1 MAHPTTLSDY
11 IRARLLTTDLGP
23 IVRWGPNFIS
33 FSTPSALQ
41 EIYGNSRS
49 NNVRKADIY
58 TYFNSGDEAP
68 STQSTL
74 EKGPA
79 SRKRRILSHAFSDAA
94 RKASDEY
101 IIENTNKWC
110 ELLAQSSGGGTEG
123 WGDAKNMAKYCD
135 WWAFDTAM
143 DLAFGKS
150 YRLLDLHSELRY
162 LPSYIMSGFQ
172 GMTFV
177 SISVAWITLLKP
189 FLFIFMY

>member
-1 MAHPTTLSDY
+1 M
-11 IRARLLTTDLGP
+11 
-23 IVRWGPNFIS
+23 S
-33 FSTPSALQ
+33 FSTPLSLQ

-49 NNVRKADIY
+49 NNIRKADIY

-94 RKASDEY
+94 RKASDQI
-101 IIENTNKWC
+101 IIENTDRWC
-110 ELLAQSSGGGTEG
+110 ELLAHNSGRETEDR
-123 WGDAKNMAKYCD
+123 WGEARNMADYCD

-150 YRLLDLHSELRY
+150 YRLLDLHSELRH
-162 LPSYIMSGFQ
+162 LPSYIMSGFH

-177 SISVAWITLLKP
+177 SISMAKKP
-189 FLFIFMY
+189 FSSHFCLELRINWF

>member
-1 MAHPTTLSDY
+1 M
-11 IRARLLTTDLGP
+11 RASLLTTDLGP

-41 EIYGNSRS
+41 DIYGNSRS

-58 TYFNSGDEAP
+58 TYFNSSDEAT

-110 ELLAQSSGGGTEG
+110 ELLGQSSGSRTEG
-123 WGDAKNMAKYCD
+123 WGDAKNMADYCD

-143 DLAFGKS
+143 DLAFGRS
-150 YRLLDLHSELRY
+150 YSLLDLHPELRY
-162 LPSYIMSGFQ
+162 LPSYIMSGFH

-177 SISVAWITLLKP
+177 STSVS
-189 FLFIFMY
+189 